1 MSVDRL
7 AAISGV
13 DGALDGHEARHFAA
27 NVVHLLPP
35 DFMVQSMEDVGVK
48 RYRIVDGI
56 AQGIGKEGVFDVG
69 IALAN

>member
-13 DGALDGHEARHFAA
+13 NGALDGYEARYFAA
-27 NVVHLLPP
+27 SVMHLLPP

-48 RYRIVDGI
+48 GYRIVDGI
-56 AQGIGKEGVFDVG
+56 AQGIGKEGMFDVG